1 MFVKKAW
8 VCTISHNCHNF
19 PVHVF
24 VKITFE
30 FQKVQ
35 SKRKN
40 LLENWDG
47 IAGMRGMFVKNE
59 WVTKITQ
66 HNFPV
71 SSLIFTGWTDDI
83 QKANCG
89 VDDVDVA
96 LVLVY
101 FWRISDG
108 TDADCCCCCWV
119 WKFDSVNSE
128 MWAKRHA
135 GGACRYADIS
145 CFQRSLMVTSTN

>member
-1 MFVKKAW
+1 MRSGCLLRKRER
-8 VCTISHNCHNF
+8 NCHNF

-30 FQKVQ
+30 FQKAQ

-83 QKANCG
+83 HKSNCD
-89 VDDVDVA
+89 VDDIDVA

-108 TDADCCCCCWV
+108 TDVDCCCCCWV
-119 WKFDSVNSE
+119 WKFNSANFWYKNFLK
-128 MWAKRHA
+128 MQNLNTFFIK
-135 GGACRYADIS
+135 
-145 CFQRSLMVTSTN
+145 LTMVQ